1 MGGSRRA
8 IVYHGDV
15 MNTTSRIEQATR
27 DLDRQ
32 FLVSADALERLTDLE
47 GYAREDLGPQRLR
60 GRAAA
65 MQVYAV
71 TAKPSTNDQRT
82 I

>member
-1 MGGSRRA
+1 M
-8 IVYHGDV
+8 YHGDV
-15 MNTTSRIEQATR
+15 MNTTSRIEHATR

-32 FLVSADALERLTDLE
+32 FLVSGDALARLADLE
-47 GYAREDLGPQRLR
+47 AFAREDLGPQRLR

-65 MQVYAV
+65 MHVYAV
-71 TAKPSTNDQRT
+71 TAKPSTNGQKT